1 MRRRGLGCS
10 IMPTTCGICICN
22 PAMCSVG
29 ICAATMNP
37 GNLACGSVGSSS
49 CGMATVT
56 VAGSRA
62 ANVWPWLIGGA
73 LALYLLTRKTR

>member
-1 MRRRGLGCS
+1 MRLRGLGCS

-29 ICAATMNP
+29 ICAATQNP
-37 GNLACGSVGSSS
+37 GNL
-49 CGMATVT
+49 ATVT

-73 LALYLLTRKTR
+73 LALYLLTRRKKR